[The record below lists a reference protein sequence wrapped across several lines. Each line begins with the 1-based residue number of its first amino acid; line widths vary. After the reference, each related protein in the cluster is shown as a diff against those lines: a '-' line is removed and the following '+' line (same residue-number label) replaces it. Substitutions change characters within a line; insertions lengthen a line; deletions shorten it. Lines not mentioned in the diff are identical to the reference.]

1 MSEEKS
7 IDVELSV
14 AAKSVTVGLEFSK
27 ASVKESGSSTTTSD
41 SNAISISCDVL
52 AEHRM
57 YAYITA
63 DTYRTKVPWK
73 GKMTKIYWDGSQKVE
88 DIEGIY
94 EAIRIA
100 DINVNYGP
108 MTPLSDAVIED
119 TGASKDGSNSVNMNS
134 AFGSSDD
141 FSRNLVLF

>member
-41 SNAISISCDVL
+41 SNVISISCDVL

-88 DIEGIY
+88 
-94 EAIRIA
+94 
-100 DINVNYGP
+100 
-108 MTPLSDAVIED
+108 
-119 TGASKDGSNSVNMNS
+119 MNEPDLGFFHGCS
-134 AFGSSDD
+134 
-141 FSRNLVLF
+141 